1 MKDKIN
7 GFFSATPRRGF
18 TLIELLVVI
27 AIIAILAGML
37 LPALNSAKERAK
49 AASCMN
55 NIKSSGHYLQQYA
68 DGNRDYF
75 PILKKGTYY
84 WSYQLIQAGF
94 VTVSTT
100 KSANGVNSTV
110 GVTKCPAVNPSTF
123 EQSYTFGIRS
133 RQNADALVDEKFAYR
148 VGGSFKDVDL
158 DGNEYNFAPSSFIML
173 ADSALYR
180 PGNAS
185 HGIQVN
191 NIPLLGNG
199 KYGNKYTVNPRHAS
213 RANVWCADGSA
224 RAAAA
229 GDLKSKFTVK
239 EEVIWPENK

>member
-1 MKDKIN
+1 M
-7 GFFSATPRRGF
+7 RRIFHSFVSRWNF

-27 AIIAILAGML
+27 AIIAILAAML
-37 LPALNSAKERAK
+37 MPALNGAKERAK

-68 DGNRDYF
+68 DSNRDYF
-75 PILKKGTYY
+75 PVLKSGVYN
-84 WSYQLIQAGF
+84 WSYQLAQAGF
-94 VTVSTT
+94 VTISTN
-100 KSANGVNSTV
+100 KSVNSTIA
-110 GVTKCPAVNPSTF
+110 VTKCPAVNPPRYD
-123 EQSYTFGIRS
+123 QNYTFGIRS
-133 RQNADALVDEKFAYR
+133 RQNAEALVDEKFAYR

-173 ADSALYR
+173 VDSALYR
-180 PGNAS
+180 PGNAN
-185 HGIQVN
+185 HGIQVSN
-191 NIPLLGNG
+191 LPLLGNG
-199 KYGNKYTVNPRHAS
+199 KYGNKYMVNPRHAS

-224 RAAAA
+224 RAATA

>member
-1 MKDKIN
+1 MKN
-7 GFFSATPRRGF
+7 RTGQFHPTAPRRGF

-68 DGNRDYF
+68 DANRDYF
-75 PILKKGTYY
+75 PILKSGSYV
-84 WSYQLIQAGF
+84 WSYQLYNAGF
-94 VTVSTT
+94 ITISTN
-100 KSANGVNSTV
+100 KSLSSAIS
-110 GVTKCPAVNPSTF
+110 VTKCPAVNPALYD
-123 EQSYTFGIRS
+123 QNYTFGIRS
-133 RQNADALVDEKFAYR
+133 RQNAAALVDEKFAYR
-148 VGGSFKDVDL
+148 VGGSFKDLDL

-180 PGNAS
+180 PGNAN
-185 HGIQVN
+185 HGIQVSN
-191 NIPLLGNG
+191 LPLLGNG
-199 KYGNKYTVNPRHAS
+199 SYGNKYLVNPRHSA

-224 RAAAA
+224 RSASS
-229 GDLKSKFTVK
+229 GDLKDKFTVK
-239 EEVIWPENK
+239 EEMIWPENK

>member
-1 MKDKIN
+1 MKN
-7 GFFSATPRRGF
+7 RTGQFLPAAPRRGF

-94 VTVSTT
+94 VTVSTN
-100 KSANGVNSTV
+100 KSVNSTV

-123 EQSYTFGIRS
+123 DQSYTFGIRS
-133 RQNADALVDEKFAYR
+133 RQNADMLVDEKFAYR

-173 ADSALYR
+173 VDSALYR
-180 PGNAS
+180 PGNAN

-199 KYGNKYTVNPRHAS
+199 KYGNKYLVNPRHAS

-224 RAAAA
+224 RSASS
-229 GDLKSKFTVK
+229 GDLKDKFTVK
-239 EEVIWPENK
+239 EAMIWPENK